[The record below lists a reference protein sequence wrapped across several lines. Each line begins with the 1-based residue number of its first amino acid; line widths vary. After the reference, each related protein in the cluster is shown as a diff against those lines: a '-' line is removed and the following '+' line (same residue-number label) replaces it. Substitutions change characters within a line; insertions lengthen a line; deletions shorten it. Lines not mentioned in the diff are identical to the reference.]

1 MWQVTT
7 SKIPLLVFLSFLLVF
22 HEGDFASLLLVV
34 WWMTSH
40 LASRSDDLG
49 FISFRCVLYDV
60 TIQAFLH
67 FCMFFQIFVV
77 PGARNWRDTNAAT
90 SCRDARRDSVR
101 EEKEKLGRAPCGD
114 FLLMACAVLL
124 VNNFVAK
131 WQILWSIPKILIV
144 VKKYEVSRT
153 IALGELSKQ
162 EFQYCAWRDPILNRY
177 ISVVILTVIVIN
189 GLSC

>member
-1 MWQVTT
+1 MCTVRRHYT
-7 SKIPLLVFLSFLLVF
+7 SLS
-22 HEGDFASLLLVV
+22 SLLHV
-34 WWMTSH
+34 
-40 LASRSDDLG
+40 
-49 FISFRCVLYDV
+49 
-60 TIQAFLH
+60 
-67 FCMFFQIFVV
+67 FQIFVA

-114 FLLMACAVLL
+114 FLLMTCAVLL

-144 VKKYEVSRT
+144 VKEYEVSRT

-162 EFQYCAWRDPILNRY
+162 EFQYCA
-177 ISVVILTVIVIN
+177 
-189 GLSC
+189 